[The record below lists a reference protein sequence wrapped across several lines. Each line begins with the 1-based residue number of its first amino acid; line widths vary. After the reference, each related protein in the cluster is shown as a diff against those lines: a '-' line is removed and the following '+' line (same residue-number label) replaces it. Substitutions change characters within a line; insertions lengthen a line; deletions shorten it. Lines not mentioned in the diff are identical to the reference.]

1 MAPKRP
7 RISRSDDA
15 PVRWEDLPR
24 DTQAKTRAAFI
35 GLGKTASSRVD
46 ESLAGFDKLA
56 TEAGSEGQRTKA
68 RRAGASL
75 REYGRVLKDTPITL
89 QRAATRR
96 TDLFGDSVAGAV
108 DSGAS
113 NPRGWGWYYE
123 HREGVDMAAPNVS
136 PEIRSAASAGMSPQ
150 ADPKTGE
157 LPDLKNVHDAL
168 QDPYAVRTV
177 KSNKS
182 PQRDKAR
189 KAAGVVSG
197 QELTVS
203 EATTQQLATT
213 DIGMGVMQNL
223 ERGIGA
229 IRGEVSP
236 EQVNRAPKTKAY
248 QSAILDA
255 APPPTGEGWTPERLD
270 YMQIG
275 SHVVH
280 GNPDQGMLLFSK
292 SSPGPLSKHSMLST
306 ERVSPQDTWMEGI
319 SSGQEMSMELSKGSP
334 LRKAPSPAKR
344 VIDKGAPL
352 DAATLGSGSLGITV
366 AEVGSTEVTPEDV
379 RHAFHDKATRV
390 ASEKYGRVSH
400 DQFGEDIFVPS
411 MAMQETTWSEAR
423 AVAGGDPVFNREAKQ
438 VTIAK
443 AKADRPP
450 TKKALQ
456 EEARTNPRL
465 FSVDKPTG
473 PKGEPP
479 FLTPERME
487 QGKPWPT
494 AMTAGENTR
503 AVQERRRKDEATDD

>member
-15 PVRWEDLPR
+15 PVQWEDLPR
-24 DTQAKTRAAFI
+24 DTQAKTRAAFTE
-35 GLGKTASSRVD
+35 LGKKASSEVD
-46 ESLAGFDKLA
+46 KSLAGFDKLA
-56 TEAGSEGQRTKA
+56 TDATSEGQRTKA
-68 RRAGASL
+68 RRAAGSL
-75 REYGRVLKDTPITL
+75 REYGSALKDIPITI

-96 TDLFGDSVAGAV
+96 IDLMGDAVARAQ

-123 HREGVDMAAPNVS
+123 HREGVDMAAPSVS
-136 PEIRSAASAGMSPQ
+136 PEIRAAASAGMSPQ

-157 LPDLKNVHDAL
+157 LPDLKSVHDAL

-189 KAAGVVSG
+189 QAAGVVSG
-197 QELTVS
+197 QELKVS

-213 DIGMGVMQNL
+213 NIGMGVMQNL

-229 IRGEVSP
+229 LRGEVPP

-248 QSAILDA
+248 KNAIQDA
-255 APPPTGEGWTPERLD
+255 APPDTGEGWTPERLD

-280 GNPDQGMLLFSK
+280 GNPDQGMFMFSK
-292 SSPGPLSKHSMLST
+292 SSPGPLSKHSMMST
-306 ERVSPQDTWMEGI
+306 ERSSPQDTWMEGI
-319 SSGQEMSMELSKGSP
+319 SSGQDMSMELSEGSP
-334 LRKAPSPAKR
+334 MRKAPSPAKR

-352 DAATLGSGSLGITV
+352 DASTLGSGDLGITV
-366 AEVGSTEVTPEDV
+366 ADVGHTGVTTEDV

-390 ASEKYGRVSH
+390 ASEKHGRVSH
-400 DQFGEDIFVPS
+400 NQFGEDIFIPS
-411 MAMQETTWSEAR
+411 IAMQETTWTQAR
-423 AVAGGDPVFNREAKQ
+423 GVAGGDPVFNREEKQAAK
-438 VTIAK
+438 AK

-456 EEARTNPRL
+456 EEERANPRL
-465 FSVDKPTG
+465 FSV
-473 PKGEPP
+473 EP
-479 FLTPERME
+479 
-487 QGKPWPT
+487 GG
-494 AMTAGENTR
+494 MTAGENTK
-503 AVQERRRKDEATDD
+503 AVQERRRKDENPDD